1 MHAKYNYVDNI
12 EKAEAR
18 ALMCGTGM
26 TSEEMR
32 RPKIA
37 VFNTLNGLNPGHM
50 HQGALGDA
58 VYKAVYEAGGMPVHM
73 NGTNLCDGFAQG
85 PYCLP
90 SRDLLVNDIEVMCMA
105 HQLDGAV
112 LIGTCDKILPAL
124 LMAAGRMDIP
134 CIILTGGYMDT
145 SVIDGECIDFIDIG
159 INRTRYLNGEITK
172 ERFEEI
178 VTSAIPGCGSCGM
191 MGTANSMAIM
201 TEVMGMSLPGNS
213 TTRARSDKMLDL
225 ASQCGK
231 RIMEMVEQGI
241 TPRQIITNE
250 SVNNA
255 LLVCQ
260 AIGGSGNTIIH
271 IPAAATEAELSI
283 DCSEMYARASREI
296 PLLVGIRPNGKY
308 CMKDFMEAGGLGAL
322 LNQIKDKLDLSCIQ
336 ANGKTL
342 GENIEGCEVKR
353 PEVIHSMDD
362 PIDTE
367 GGLVLVKGTLAPEGA
382 YVKRSAV
389 PDCLMKHTG
398 PARCFDSVDD
408 AIAAIRHNE
417 IKAGDVV
424 IVRYIGVSSGMPGSA
439 YAVAAAI
446 KGSPFALE
454 CATITD
460 GRLSGAVQGA
470 SFQYCTPEAATA
482 GPLAVVRDGD
492 IIDYDIEACRLD
504 LVLPQEEI
512 DRRIAEYV
520 NDRPRQKGWLGIY
533 QRCVSSVMKGA
544 VLVEPTVAEKKE
556 R

>member
-18 ALMCGTGM
+18 ALMYGTGM
-26 TSEEMR
+26 STEEMR

-37 VFNTLNGLNPGHM
+37 VFNTLNALNPGHI
-50 HQGALGDA
+50 HLGPLGEE
-58 VYKAVYEAGGMPVHM
+58 VFKAVYEAGGMPVHM

-105 HQLDGAV
+105 HQMDGAV
-112 LIGTCDKILPAL
+112 LLGTCDKILPAL

-134 CIILTGGYMDT
+134 CIILTGGYMQT
-145 SVIDGECIDFIDIG
+145 PVIDGECVDFIDIG
-159 INRTRYLNGEITK
+159 INRTRYLNGEISAEK
-172 ERFEEI
+172 FEEI
-178 VTSAIPGCGSCGM
+178 VTSAVPGCGSCGM

-213 TTRARSDKMLDL
+213 TTPALSEKMMDL
-225 ASQCGK
+225 ARQCGK
-231 RIMEMVEQGI
+231 RIMELVEQGI
-241 TPRQIITNE
+241 TARQIITNE

-283 DCSEMYARASREI
+283 DCSEMYARASREV
-296 PLLVGIRPNGKY
+296 PLLVGIRPNGKH
-308 CMKDFMEAGGLGAL
+308 CMKDFTEAGGLGAL
-322 LNQIKDKLDLSCIQ
+322 LNVMRDKLDLNCMQ
-336 ANGKTL
+336 VNGKTL

-353 PEVIHSMDD
+353 PDVIHSMDD

-382 YVKRSAV
+382 YIKRSAV
-389 PDCLMKHTG
+389 PDCLMKHKG
-398 PARCFDSVDD
+398 PARCFSTPDD
-408 AIAAIRHNE
+408 AIAALRRGE
-417 IKAGDVV
+417 VKAGDVV
-424 IVRYIGVSSGMPGSA
+424 VIRYIGVKSGMPGSA
-439 YAVAAAI
+439 YGFAAAL
-446 KGSPFALE
+446 KGSPIGLE

-470 SFQYCTPEAATA
+470 SFQYCTPEAASV
-482 GPLAVVRDGD
+482 GPLTIVEDGD
-492 IIDYDIEACRLD
+492 MIEYDIEACRLD
-504 LVLPQEEI
+504 LLLPQEEI
-512 DRRIAEYV
+512 DRRIAAFKLHY
-520 NDRPRQKGWLGIY
+520 PKQKGWHGIY
-533 QRCVSSVMKGA
+533 QRCVGSVMKGA
-544 VLVEPTVAEKKE
+544 VLVEPTDAE
-556 R
+556 

>member
-1 MHAKYNYVDNI
+1 MQAKYNYVDDI
-12 EKAEAR
+12 EKAEAL

-26 TSEEMR
+26 TEEQMR

-37 VFNTLNGLNPGHM
+37 VFNTLNALNPGHI
-50 HQGALGDA
+50 HQGPLGDA
-58 VYKAVYEAGGMPVHM
+58 VYQAVYEAGGMPVHM

-85 PYCLP
+85 PFCLP
-90 SRDLLVNDIEVMCMA
+90 SRDLLVNDIEVMCAA
-105 HQLDGAV
+105 HRMDGAV

-134 CIILTGGYMDT
+134 CVILTGGYMET
-145 SVIDGECIDFIDIG
+145 SVVDGECIDFIDIG
-159 INRTRYLNGEITK
+159 INRTKYLSGEITK
-172 ERFEEI
+172 EMFDEI
-178 VTSAIPGCGSCGM
+178 VQKAIPGCGSCGM

-201 TEVMGMSLPGNS
+201 TEVIGMSMPGNS
-213 TTRARSDKMLDL
+213 TTPARSEEILDI
-225 ASQCGK
+225 ARACG
-231 RIMEMVEQGI
+231 RRVMEMVEQGI
-241 TPRQIITNE
+241 TARQIITNE

-283 DCSEMYARASREI
+283 DCSEMYAKASREI
-296 PLLVGIRPNGKY
+296 PLLLGIRPNGKH
-308 CMKDFMEAGGLGAL
+308 CMKDFREAGGLGAL
-322 LNQIKDKLDLSCIQ
+322 LNEIRDKLDLSCMQ
-336 ANGKTL
+336 VNGKTL
-342 GENIEGCEVKR
+342 GENIEGCTVKR
-353 PEVIHSMDD
+353 PDVIHSLKN
-362 PIDTE
+362 PIDAE

-389 PDCLMKHTG
+389 PACLMKHRG
-398 PARCFDSVDD
+398 PARCFNSVE
-408 AIAAIRHNE
+408 AGISALRNGE

-424 IVRYIGVSSGMPGSA
+424 IIRYIGVKSGMPGSA
-439 YAVAAAI
+439 YGFAAAL
-446 KGSPFALE
+446 KGSSIALE

-470 SFQYCTPEAATA
+470 SFQYCTPEAASV
-482 GPLAVVRDGD
+482 GPLSIVEDGD

-512 DRRIAEYV
+512 GRRLEAFKLNY
-520 NDRPRQKGWLGIY
+520 PKQKGWLGIY

-544 VLVEPTVAEKKE
+544 VLVEPCVAEK
-556 R
+556 